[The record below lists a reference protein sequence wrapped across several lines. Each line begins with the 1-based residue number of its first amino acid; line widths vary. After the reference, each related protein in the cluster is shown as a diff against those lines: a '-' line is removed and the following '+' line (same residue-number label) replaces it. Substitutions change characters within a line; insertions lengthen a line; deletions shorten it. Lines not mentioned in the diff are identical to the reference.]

1 VIKVTS
7 VFHGN
12 MIVLLSQIPF
22 IDMKRAFYTALFLTL
37 VTPVFSQNLL
47 LIPDTLSG
55 TVFQLQIQ
63 NGSRVF
69 YPGFNTNTMG
79 VNGDYL
85 GPTLLLN
92 QGDLVQM
99 EVTNNISDTS
109 TIHWHGMHV
118 PAQADGGPHITI
130 LPGATWNPTFEVK
143 DRAATHWYH
152 PHLHMKTAEHVTKGA
167 AGFIIVRDPVEA
179 AIVLPRNYGVDDL
192 PLAIQTRAFD
202 ASKQFIVES
211 ALDSVVLVNGTKNP
225 FKTLPANVVRLR
237 LLNAATERS
246 FNFGFSNNMSF
257 SVIASDGGLLA
268 SPVSKTR
275 ILLSP
280 GERAEILVDMTS
292 MSGQSVYLMS
302 YASQIPAGVYG
313 AASPQAM
320 GPNIITGYTSNLLN
334 GTDFN
339 LIRFDI
345 GSADPNG
352 VFAIPS
358 TLTTIT
364 PIPAASANK
373 TRSFTFMPEV
383 MGPTG
388 SLIGPFVI
396 NMMPFDMMMI
406 NDTVILGDTEIWQ
419 LTNQTR
425 ISHPFHIHDVSFQ
438 VLDINGAPPAPENA
452 GWKDVVLVP
461 PMGGVVRFI
470 TKFEDFADPVFP
482 YMYHC
487 HMLTHEDG
495 GMMGQFLVIDTTTS
509 ISEIGSS
516 FSDLKIFPNPGA
528 VSGPLNIQL
537 PQDFGGAFVRVLD
550 PFGQIIITHQI
561 QSGSNSGLLDLSG
574 RNLSTGIFMIEAIGV
589 KGVLS
594 QRYIIME

>member
-1 VIKVTS
+1 MINVTPLFCS
-7 VFHGN
+7 N
-12 MIVLLSQIPF
+12 LIVLPSQIHV
-22 IDMKRAFYTALFLTL
+22 ITMRRLLYAISFLSIS
-37 VTPVFSQNLL
+37 VPSFSQNPLV
-47 LIPDTLSG
+47 IPDTLSG
-55 TVFQLQIQ
+55 TFFQLQIQ

-69 YPGFNTNTMG
+69 YPGFNTSTIG

-92 QGDLVQM
+92 KGDLVQM
-99 EVTNNISDTS
+99 QIANNIADTT

-130 LPGATWNPTFEVK
+130 LPGTTWTPSFEVK

-167 AGFIIVRDPVEA
+167 AGFIIVRDPIEA

-246 FNFGFSNNMSF
+246 FNFGFSNNMPF

-275 ILLSP
+275 LLLSP
-280 GERAEILVDMTS
+280 GERAEVLVDMTS
-292 MSGQSVYLMS
+292 MANQSVYLMS
-302 YASQIPAGVYG
+302 YASQISAGIYG

-320 GPNIITGYTSNLLN
+320 GPNIITSYTSNLLN

-352 VFAIPS
+352 VFTIPS
-358 TLTTIT
+358 ALTTIT
-364 PIPAASANK
+364 PIPTASVSK
-373 TRSFTFMPEV
+373 TRSFTFMPQV
-383 MGPTG
+383 GGPTG

-438 VLDINGAPPAPENA
+438 LLDINGSPPAPENA

-509 ISEIGSS
+509 MSEIGSS
-516 FSDLKIFPNPGA
+516 FSAMKIYPNPGT
-528 VSGPLNIQL
+528 VSGKLNIQL
-537 PQDFGGAFVRVLD
+537 PQDFRGAFVRVID
-550 PFGQIIITHQI
+550 PLGRIIITNQF
-561 QSGSNSGLLDLSG
+561 QSGSNSAQLDLSG
-574 RNLSTGIFMIEAIGV
+574 RNLSTGIFIIEAIGV

-594 QRYIIME
+594 QLYIIKN